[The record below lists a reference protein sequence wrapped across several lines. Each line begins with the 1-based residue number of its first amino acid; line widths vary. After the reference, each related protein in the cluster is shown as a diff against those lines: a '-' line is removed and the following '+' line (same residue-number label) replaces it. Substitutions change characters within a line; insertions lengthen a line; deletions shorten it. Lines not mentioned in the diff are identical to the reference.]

1 MLTQTELAVRDAR
14 ADFIEHKGYLSLIGA
29 SRLEE
34 VGLSPEYFERKFKSE
49 NHNFDED
56 L

>member
-1 MLTQTELAVRDAR
+1 MTAIELAVRDAR
-14 ADFIEHKGYLSLIGA
+14 ADFIEHKGHLSLVGS
-29 SRLEE
+29 SRLDE
-34 VGLSPEYFERKFKSE
+34 VGLSPDYFERLFESE